1 MRETAAPAL
10 QRPFSPREELALVQR
25 ELETVQNH
33 FDMTDDSDLI
43 DCCIHQLLAL
53 ERRRSYLIRLV
64 RSAI

>member
-10 QRPFSPREELALVQR
+10 ERPFSPREERARAQR
-25 ELETVQNH
+25 ELETVRNH
-33 FDMTDDSDLI
+33 DDMTDDSDLI